1 MSYEHLLRMSN
12 EKVEALHRER
22 QALTQ
27 ASQAGRSQLA
37 RAIAAGLR
45 RLAASLDGEPAP
57 RVAAAR

>member
-1 MSYEHLLRMSN
+1 MSYEHLMRMSN

-37 RAIAAGLR
+37 RRIATGLR